1 MKKPILQNSSTNFRR
16 GSELGWDFATAT
28 DRSTTRTSKRS
39 PKSFFRT
46 MPIVGTALSR
56 TGCFPWAARPTATAH
71 SHSELHN
78 PSNRSEEHTSELQ
91 SRLHLVCRLLLEKT
105 KANIDRDCPAPKNW
119 YGCRRLIPSI

>member
-78 PSNRSEEHTSELQ
+78 PSNSIPAKLSLHYF
-91 SRLHLVCRLLLEKT
+91 RLNNNLLL
-105 KANIDRDCPAPKNW
+105 IDDTNL
-119 YGCRRLIPSI
+119 RRTRFASGPDAES